1 MWGIQLLSLEDKVL
15 WKGRFVL
22 SGPFFGALDGERP
35 EISPEAFIAPAS
47 VVVGR
52 VRVGA
57 RSSVWYGSVLRG
69 DDAEIVVGEYS
80 NIQDLSLLHAD
91 PGFPAVVG
99 DRVTVG
105 HRAIVHG
112 ATVEDDVLVGMG
124 AILLNGAVIGSG
136 SVVAAGAVV
145 TPGTEVPPG
154 SLVAGIPGKV
164 VREVRDGDR
173 AMIQHG
179 SESYVKKSNLHSF
192 VEPLDLEDVTQ

>member
-1 MWGIQLLSLEDKVL
+1 M
-15 WKGRFVL
+15 
-22 SGPFFGALDGERP
+22 SGPFFGALDDERP
-35 EISPEAFIAPAS
+35 EISPEAFIASAS

-52 VRVGA
+52 VRIGA

-69 DDAEIVVGEYS
+69 DDAEIVVGEDS

-91 PGFPAVVG
+91 PGFPAIVG

-173 AMIQHG
+173 TMIQHG
-179 SESYVKKSNLHSF
+179 AESYVKKSNLHRS
-192 VEPLDLEDVTQ
+192 VELLDLEDVTR

>member
-1 MWGIQLLSLEDKVL
+1 MQE
-15 WKGRFVL
+15 
-22 SGPFFGALDGERP
+22 PFFGALDGNRP
-35 EISPEAFIAPAS
+35 AVAPDAFIAPAA

-52 VRVGA
+52 VRIGA
-57 RSSVWYGSVLRG
+57 RSSVWYGSVPRG
-69 DDAEIVVGEYS
+69 DDEEIMVGEDS

-91 PGFPAVVG
+91 PGYPAVVG

-124 AILLNGAVIGSG
+124 AILLNGARIGSG

-145 TPGTEVPPG
+145 TPGTEVPVG
-154 SLVAGIPGKV
+154 SLVAGIPAKV
-164 VREVRDGDR
+164 VREARDGDR

-179 SESYVKKSNLHSF
+179 FESYVKKSGVHRA
-192 VEPLDLEDVTQ
+192 VEPLSPSEVTG

>member
-1 MWGIQLLSLEDKVL
+1 MEK
-15 WKGRFVL
+15 
-22 SGPFFGALDGERP
+22 PFFAALDGHRP
-35 EISPEAFIAPAS
+35 GIAADAFIAPGA

-69 DDAEIVVGEYS
+69 DDEEIVVGEET
-80 NIQDLSLLHAD
+80 NVQDLTLVHAD
-91 PGFPAVVG
+91 PGFPAVLG

-124 AILLNGAVIGSG
+124 AILLNGARIGSG

-145 TPGTEVPPG
+145 TPGTEVPEN
-154 SLVAGIPGKV
+154 SLVAGLPAKV
-164 VREVRDGDR
+164 IREVRDADR
-173 AMIQHG
+173 EMIGHAYK
-179 SESYVKKSNLHSF
+179 SYVKKSSVHREAEL
-192 VEPLDLEDVTQ
+192 LGGADVQR

>member
-1 MWGIQLLSLEDKVL
+1 M
-15 WKGRFVL
+15 
-22 SGPFFGALDGERP
+22 SGPFFGALDDERP

-52 VRVGA
+52 VRIGA

-69 DDAEIVVGEYS
+69 DDAEIVVGKDS

-91 PGFPAVVG
+91 PGFPAIVG

-105 HRAIVHG
+105 HRAVVHG

-173 AMIQHG
+173 AMIQHAA
-179 SESYVKKSNLHSF
+179 ESYVKKSNLHRS
-192 VEPLDLEDVTQ
+192 VEPLDLEDVTR